1 MGAGVQE
8 LFKAGLII
16 TILWNSI
23 SNFETKQLSN
33 HIPTTALWAMWG
45 REGLGELGPECIFPA
60 SHHHHHS
67 LPLYSSAQAWDA
79 PFLFCPCPS
88 GPRRAMLFPAW
99 VPSHIL
105 FCMPGMPFPLHCLLL
120 SDTFHLLKL
129 EEWSPLGKPSL
140 THSSWVKT
148 FLKRSSSLFPQLLE
162 HMDNTVHIMFKLSHH
177 IITFLYIFLIK
188 FWEIWGRSKSCFIP

>member
-33 HIPTTALWAMWG
+33 HISTTALRAMWG
-45 REGLGELGPECIFPA
+45 REGLGELGPGCIFPA
-60 SHHHHHS
+60 SHRHQLFTLVLLS
-67 LPLYSSAQAWDA
+67 RGMGLAM
-79 PFLFCPCPS
+79 FLFCPCPS
-88 GPRRAMLFPAW
+88 GPRHATLFPAW

-105 FCMPGMPFPLHCLLL
+105 FCMPGMPFPLHCLLV

-129 EEWSPLGKPSL
+129 EERMISLGKAFSD
-140 THSSWVKT
+140 SS
-148 FLKRSSSLFPQLLE
+148 
-162 HMDNTVHIMFKLSHH
+162 KLSEN
-177 IITFLYIFLIK
+177 ILKMFFLSVSSVTWTYGQYHPYYIKVVTPYNIFVHL
-188 FWEIWGRSKSCFIP
+188 SD